1 MGRPDA
7 GPGVDLAELRSRL
20 AVVEPGEADWN
31 DARRAWNLVP
41 DQRPVA
47 VVFPETPDEVA
58 AVVDLARERGLHLA
72 PQATGHFAGALGSL
86 ERTILLKT
94 ARMRGAVVDAGRQ
107 VARVEAGAHWGD
119 VAAPAAEHGLAGL
132 AGTSPDVG
140 VVGY

>member
-7 GPGVDLAELRSRL
+7 GTAIDLAELRSRL
-20 AVVEPGEADWN
+20 AVVEPGEADWD

-47 VVFPETPDEVA
+47 VVFPESAADVA
-58 AVVDLARERGLHLA
+58 AVVDVARERGLRVA

-94 ARMRGAVVDAGRQ
+94 SRMRGAVVDAARQ

-119 VAAPAAEHGLAGL
+119 VTAPA
-132 AGTSPDVG
+132 
-140 VVGY
+140 